1 MIHRTVKTSSNAPF
15 KVQCLHLTV
24 SLALSSVTPSLVVLP
39 SSLPVNRPDCHCC
52 WPGPQLRGIEILQ
65 ITFMFDFMI
74 YDERFYAGL
83 YLHIKCVADLQRFI
97 FIVCLKRNKDIFGQV
112 HISTNHLITSNHQ
125 FPVMLMK
132 AVGTLHVALRY
143 LIAIQS
149 EDTSNY
155 NVSIGCYSKTFTD
168 LN

>member
-1 MIHRTVKTSSNAPF
+1 
-15 KVQCLHLTV
+15 
-24 SLALSSVTPSLVVLP
+24 
-39 SSLPVNRPDCHCC
+39 
-52 WPGPQLRGIEILQ
+52 
-65 ITFMFDFMI
+65 
-74 YDERFYAGL
+74 
-83 YLHIKCVADLQRFI
+83 
-97 FIVCLKRNKDIFGQV
+97 
-112 HISTNHLITSNHQ
+112 
-125 FPVMLMK
+125 MK